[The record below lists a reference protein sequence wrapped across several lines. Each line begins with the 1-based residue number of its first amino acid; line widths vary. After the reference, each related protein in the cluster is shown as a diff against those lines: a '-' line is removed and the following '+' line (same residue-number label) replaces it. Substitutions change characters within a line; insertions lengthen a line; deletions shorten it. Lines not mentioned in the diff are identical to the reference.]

1 MTKGTSVVEIAKTKA
16 STEAES
22 EAQPQERTDSSPESE
37 AASPDRDSS
46 GLVTRFADRP
56 IRLKTLL
63 SMLVVAALV
72 VLSIVLAWQL
82 QSKSSDLDGFQQAQA
97 DNARAEQISIDY
109 ATGAA
114 EMNFAN
120 PEEWRGRLTAGTS
133 PELANRLTQAA
144 TSMEQLI
151 QPLQWTSTATPIT
164 AKVESVTDGVYQV
177 VAFVNVMTKNTQTPD
192 GIESTATYKMSID
205 SKNDW
210 VITEISGTDPA
221 VDPAAQPK

>member
-1 MTKGTSVVEIAKTKA
+1 MTKGTSVVDSAKTEET
-16 STEAES
+16 TEADS
-22 EAQPQERTDSSPESE
+22 DMKIGGRTDPKPESKT
-37 AASPDRDSS
+37 ATPDRRSS
-46 GLVTRFADRP
+46 GLVSRFADRP

-63 SMLVVAALV
+63 SVLLVAALV

-82 QSKSSDLDGFQQAQA
+82 QSKSSDLDGFEQAQA
-97 DNARAEQISIDY
+97 DTARAEKISIDY

-205 SKNDW
+205 SKNGW
-210 VITEISGTDPA
+210 VITEISGTEPA